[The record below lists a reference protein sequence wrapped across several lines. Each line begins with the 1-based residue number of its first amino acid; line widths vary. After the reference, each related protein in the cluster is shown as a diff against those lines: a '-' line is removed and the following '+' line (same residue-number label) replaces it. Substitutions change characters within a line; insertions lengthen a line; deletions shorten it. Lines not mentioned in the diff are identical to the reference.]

1 LSYAVTTRKKKTTKI
16 DFQRLA
22 VRCTLI
28 RGFRGNS
35 AQGLGEERRPG
46 RKTILGM
53 KFFLSAGFKK
63 LIPPQ
68 HLQFIKL

>member
-1 LSYAVTTRKKKTTKI
+1 MLQRRKKKKKSKI

-22 VRCTLI
+22 VRCTVI
-28 RGFRGNS
+28 RGFGGNS
-35 AQGLGEERRPG
+35 AQGLGEERRLG

-68 HLQFIKL
+68 YLQFINL

>member
-1 LSYAVTTRKKKTTKI
+1 MLQRRKKKRKI

-22 VRCTLI
+22 VRCTVIL
-28 RGFRGNS
+28 GFRGNS

-53 KFFLSAGFKK
+53 KFFLSADFKK

-68 HLQFIKL
+68 YLQFIKL

>member
-1 LSYAVTTRKKKTTKI
+1 MLQRRKKHVKLI
-16 DFQRLA
+16 FSVWQSGA
-22 VRCTLI
+22 VI

-35 AQGLGEERRPG
+35 AQGVGEERRPG

-68 HLQFIKL
+68 YLQFIKL

>member
-1 LSYAVTTRKKKTTKI
+1 MLQRRKKKRKI

-22 VRCTLI
+22 VRCRVI

-46 RKTILGM
+46 RKIILGM

-68 HLQFIKL
+68 YLQFIKL

>member
-1 LSYAVTTRKKKTTKI
+1 MLQRRKKRKI

-22 VRCTLI
+22 VRCTVI
-28 RGFRGNS
+28 RGFRENS
-35 AQGLGEERRPG
+35 AQGLVEERRPG

-53 KFFLSAGFKK
+53 KFFLSAGSKK

-68 HLQFIKL
+68 YLQFIKL